1 MTFTYNR
8 TIHGEYQCPYC
19 DFTKANQSTVHMHIK
34 AKHNGTF
41 KYKCEHCDY
50 ATLAKQNL
58 ENHIQSKHQHAC
70 EENNKNVKCPHEE
83 CKFTCRTK
91 AQLRSHYLLKH
102 LTNEVNSIMMKK
114 DESFTCSCCQDEF
127 KSKPAFIYHCVKCLP
142 ENVADNPNHCL
153 GLAL

>member
-8 TIHGEYQCPYC
+8 TEDGSYQCPYC
-19 DFTKANQSTVHMHIK
+19 EYTKANQSTVHMHIK

-50 ATLAKQNL
+50 KTMAKQNL
-58 ENHIQSKHQHAC
+58 ENHIHSKHADC
-70 EENNKNVKCPHEE
+70 CNEDTKNIQCPHEE

-102 LTNEVNSIMMKK
+102 LTKEVNTLMVQK
-114 DESFTCSCCQDEF
+114 DEHIACSCCHTEF
-127 KSKPAFIYHCVKCLP
+127 KSKPAFIYHCVTCLP
-142 ENVADNPNHCL
+142 GEVADHPNHLL